1 MVAHHAVRPENSR
14 RRRPA
19 WSNIAP
25 HGPLLR
31 RRASS
36 SSCSGAFR
44 PSCLDRLV
52 DARCSESLCSCG
64 ASVTRARCR
73 RTRLNGAP
81 LRNRKTH
88 VLMLGGA
95 APSVGRCCLV
105 CSSVALQIMMNV
117 CRQCA
122 VQCVACSVSLCVVCV
137 FETVAV
143 CVCVCVG
150 GCLFGVFL
158 ACVREGGVC
167 SASGFAGV
175 LRKGRLCAPPR
186 AVLQPC
192 AGSGVCA
199 GSPRSV
205 PGPWSASRHR
215 NHRGHARPNE
225 LGPRA

>member
-19 WSNIAP
+19 WSNSAP

-44 PSCLDRLV
+44 PCCLDRLV
-52 DARCSESLCSCG
+52 DARCSDSLCSCG
-64 ASVTRARCR
+64 VSVTRARCR

-81 LRNRKTH
+81 LRNRRTH

-95 APSVGRCCLV
+95 APSVERCCLV
-105 CSSVALQIMMNV
+105 CSSVALQIMMNI

-137 FETVAV
+137 SETASV
-143 CVCVCVG
+143 CVCVCVFV
-150 GCLFGVFL
+150 CVCVGVSVC
-158 ACVREGGVC
+158 ACVAVSACSCVWTCVRVWQCVC
-167 SASGFAGV
+167 VCLCMWVYPFVASA
-175 LRKGRLCAPPR
+175 
-186 AVLQPC
+186 
-192 AGSGVCA
+192 
-199 GSPRSV
+199 
-205 PGPWSASRHR
+205 H
-215 NHRGHARPNE
+215 
-225 LGPRA
+225 